1 MTTQINVRVEEKTK
15 REASKMLADI
25 GLDMS
30 SAVNIFLKQIVVEK
44 GLPFTPSKN
53 AEKVG
58 SRSGKSNEERKSVR
72 RSQCF
77 EGVIIPKCTALFA
90 RDNSSGHFES

>member
-44 GLPFTPSKN
+44 DLPFTPSKN
-53 AEKVG
+53 AEKLRAKWDREVAKAMK
-58 SRSGKSNEERKSVR
+58 SGKVYDAHN
-72 RSQCF
+72 
-77 EGVIIPKCTALFA
+77 ALKA
-90 RDNSSGHFES
+90 L